1 MVAEESKRKTFSDN
15 RSKNNQNVD
24 LAKKL
29 NHIKKIVA
37 DTGDQAF

>member
-1 MVAEESKRKTFSDN
+1 MMAEEPKRKEFSDN

-29 NHIKKIVA
+29 NHIRK
-37 DTGDQAF
+37 